1 MNELWVFMAR
11 WLILMHTINPALKPA
26 RRLRPSYWS
35 SRRKCARSFPTKVKR
50 LKRSRVQSMPTRRTF
65 FTCYGIWRAMI
76 HGSRSPQ
83 LMKLRMNDFLSEEL
97 NNRTIMGDNSSE
109 GSAESLM
116 VPWTDMVR
124 FVRQL
129 SHDLRNDLN
138 AIELQSAY
146 IGELTQ
152 DPELTNEIKRLRE
165 VVSGLNATLQL
176 LSRAVG
182 DVAPNLISYP
192 AGEFLADMRT
202 QIERNFSKENREITW
217 DVQLQDGTLNIDPQ
231 LFQEVFVELFAN
243 AFQHDR
249 GKGALVARARISDG
263 QFVFTLDEP
272 KAVFSSDTQTWG
284 REPLRHIRQRHYG
297 LGLNRVRAII
307 EAHGG
312 ELRVR
317 YEPAAAMLV
326 STVTLPVL
334 SQQSEHV

>member
-1 MNELWVFMAR
+1 
-11 WLILMHTINPALKPA
+11 
-26 RRLRPSYWS
+26 
-35 SRRKCARSFPTKVKR
+35 
-50 LKRSRVQSMPTRRTF
+50 
-65 FTCYGIWRAMI
+65 
-76 HGSRSPQ
+76 
-83 LMKLRMNDFLSEEL
+83 MKLRMNDFLSEEL
-97 NNRTIMGDNSSE
+97 NNCTVMGDNSSE
-109 GSAESLM
+109 GSAESLT

-182 DVAPNLISYP
+182 EVAPNLISYP
-192 AGEFLADMRT
+192 AGEFLTDMRT
-202 QIERNFSKENREITW
+202 QIERNFSKENHEITW

-243 AFQHDR
+243 AFRHDR
-249 GKGALVARARISDG
+249 GKGSLVAKVRISNG
-263 QFVFTLDEP
+263 RFVFTLHEP
-272 KAVFSSDTQTWG
+272 KAAFSSDTQNWG
-284 REPLRHIRQRHYG
+284 REPLRNITQRHYG

-312 ELRVR
+312 KLQAG
-317 YEPAAAMLV
+317 YDPKAATLLSTVAVPV
-326 STVTLPVL
+326 STRH
-334 SQQSEHV
+334 SEHG